1 MNVAL
6 LSSLAISLA
15 LTLVFEAGFY
25 FLAGKRN
32 KKDLLLL
39 VLVNTITNPVVVLCH
54 WLVPLYTQLNAA
66 LLLLP
71 LEAFAVL
78 TEGALY
84 KKFGLDFKRPYLF
97 SLAANSFSFAMGM
110 LLQMIVNGF

>member
-1 MNVAL
+1 MNAAL
-6 LSSLAISLA
+6 LSSLALSLA
-15 LTLVFEAGFY
+15 LTLVFEAGFF

-39 VLVNTITNPVVVLCH
+39 ALVNTITNPVVVLCYG
-54 WLVPLYTQLNAA
+54 LAALFTRLNAA

-84 KKFGLDFKRPYLF
+84 KKFGRDFKRPYLF
-97 SLAANSFSFAMGM
+97 SLAANSFSFAVGM
-110 LLQMIVNGF
+110 VLQMIVKGF